1 MSQPARA
8 STPLSTLKV
17 TTPSMVVSLSRNG
30 IVTVHDVLTRPLDE
44 VAYLLDSYDEA
55 EALIVAAQE
64 FLEGRGQDS
73 SGQKK
78 QTPGKPVAK
87 APFPRVESRSD
98 NRAEQR
104 TEPRAPAP
112 VRPIARTPRRPRKHS
127 NQAPAGA
134 RKPEMNQST
143 NPFAD
148 AVSMAM
154 AASGPVA
161 TSCSEKSHRLTT
173 AAIVLSCSGEEAIA
187 IASVI
192 VEPIHLEIE
201 PMDRSEV
208 RDRFGNEA
216 AEVLEEVDALM
227 SVPMTPSGRPSPA
240 YKRTV
245 EGASEGALVV
255 AGAHALTAARAVTA
269 RSRTDGDEAWAVF
282 QGGRSFAA
290 WYFKTLAEGVG
301 ASLRTMEY
309 ADLAAELSAAVD
321 DVLEEAEGTAGE
333 ARKAA

>member
-8 STPLSTLKV
+8 STPLSSLKV

-30 IVTVHDVLTRPLDE
+30 IVSVHDVLTRPLDE

-73 SGQKK
+73 GS
-78 QTPGKPVAK
+78 K
-87 APFPRVESRSD
+87 APTPKPTPKEPRPE
-98 NRAEQR
+98 N
-104 TEPRAPAP
+104 RAPAP
-112 VRPIARTPRRPRKHS
+112 VRPIARTPRRPRKE
-127 NQAPAGA
+127 AGP
-134 RKPEMNQST
+134 RNPDMNQST

-148 AVSMAM
+148 AISMVM

-161 TSCSEKSHRLTT
+161 TSASEKAHRLTT
-173 AAIVLSCSGEEAIA
+173 AAIVLTCSGEEAMA

-201 PMDRSEV
+201 PMDRQQV
-208 RDRFGNEA
+208 RERFGDGA
-216 AEVLEEVDALM
+216 ANLLDEVDALM

-245 EGASEGALVV
+245 EEASEGALVV

-269 RSRTDGDEAWAVF
+269 RSRTDGDEAWSVF

-290 WYFKTLAEGVG
+290 WYFKTLAEGIG
-301 ASLRTMEY
+301 GSLRGMEY

-321 DVLEEAEGTAGE
+321 DVLEEAEGTAQG
-333 ARKAA
+333 RKAA